1 VWSWTTL
8 RGIGG
13 GAGMR
18 AVAVDAGIA
27 WANGSRP
34 PVVALGW
41 LRWLSSFVSGVVVG
55 VHGVRQQ

>member
-1 VWSWTTL
+1 
-8 RGIGG
+8 
-13 GAGMR
+13 MR

-41 LRWLSSFVSGVVVG
+41 SRWLSSFVSGVVVG
-55 VHGVRQQ
+55 VHGVRQR